1 MAFKRKEYHK
11 EENCLNCGYPLIG
24 KFCAQCGQKA
34 FLHKDSFM
42 HMVVHFVGDYFHYD
56 NKFWLTIKTLFMK
69 PGLATIEYIQ
79 GKRVKYLNPLQ
90 LYIFITTVFFLVAM
104 SNDSDEKKKIVQKPL
119 TKQQQDSL
127 IAYKKTLVGINT
139 ADGENRIGIGNLTPN
154 EPTREAYDSVQQSL
168 PPAKRDGFF
177 VTRIRRK
184 SFSHSN
190 DIGEQLQHH
199 FSKVFFLLLP
209 LFAMFLAFLFRKQKL
224 FYVDHLIFSV
234 HFHCMLFND
243 SCKYPTH
250 QYLVER
256 YLRYHH
262 DYRPFCRLTHLL
274 IYLPEKGVSLT
285 SLENFYKAIFIVIAL
300 SLCLYHC
307 FLSFTFYYFHF
318 LLNIH

>member
-34 FLHKDSFM
+34 FLHKDSFL
-42 HMVVHFVGDYFHYD
+42 HMAAHFVGDYFHYD

-69 PGLATIEYIQ
+69 PGLATIEFIQ

-104 SNDSDEKKKIVQKPL
+104 SNDSDEKKNIKQQPL
-119 TKQQQDSL
+119 TKQQQDSV

-234 HFHCMLFND
+234 HFHCMLFLMI
-243 SCKYPTH
+243 
-250 QYLVER
+250 LVNI
-256 YLRYHH
+256 
-262 DYRPFCRLTHLL
+262 LL
-274 IYLPEKGVSLT
+274 INIWSNDTFDTITTIGLFTGLPIYLFISLKKVYP
-285 SLENFYKAIFIVIAL
+285 SPAWKIFIKL
-300 SLCLYHC
+300 
-307 FLSFTFYYFHF
+307 F
-318 LLNIH
+318 LLLLLYLFAFIIAFLVLLFIIFIFF